1 MISAQ
6 FHVFVCLQAT
16 PEKLM
21 LQLVEENSVIDPTYV
36 EDFLLTHRTFI
47 DSSESVTNQLLQW

>member
-1 MISAQ
+1 M
-6 FHVFVCLQAT
+6 FQAT

-47 DSSESVTNQLLQW
+47 ESSVTVTEQLLKW